1 MKLLEER
8 IAAQGQIIGDDILKV
23 DMFLNH
29 CIDVDL
35 LNEMGKEFYRL
46 FSDRGINKIL
56 TVEASGIG
64 IACITAQYFSV
75 PVVFAK
81 KGAHRNCSDDK
92 YLADVFSFTKAQTT
106 TIAVSKPYLTAEDK
120 VLIIDDFLA
129 DGNACLG
136 LTSICAQA
144 GASVEGIGIAIEKGF
159 QSGRKKLLERGYNLH
174 SLAIVKS
181 ISGGKVEFAGEEQT
195 SALS

>member
-1 MKLLEER
+1 MFGLKLLEER
-8 IAAQGQIIGDDILKV
+8 IISQGQVIGDDILKV

-29 CIDVDL
+29 RIDVEL
-35 LNEMGKEFYRL
+35 LGKMGEEFHRL
-46 FSDRGINKIL
+46 FAGRGINKIV

-81 KGAHRNCSDDK
+81 KGAHRNCNDEK
-92 YLADVFSFTKAQTT
+92 YIADVFSFTKNETT
-106 TIAVSKPYLTAEDK
+106 TIGISKPYLGPEDK

-136 LTSICAQA
+136 LISLCEQA
-144 GASVEGIGIAIEKGF
+144 GATVAGIGIAIEKGF
-159 QSGRKKLLERGYNLH
+159 QAGRRKLLERGYDLH
-174 SLAIVKS
+174 SLAVIKS
-181 ISGGKVEFAGEEQT
+181 IAGGRIEFDDAE
-195 SALS
+195 